1 MKFEPKEHKISA
13 SRKREGGL
21 SCPFCGEYCHVAGS
35 HERVRFFLITTEGNA
50 VAEDLKNE
58 AEDNDQSLLG
68 KNEAEDNHQP
78 RDAGD
83 YMRTSS
89 ILRLRT
95 KAKYPWRIT
104 NGGGENAPELYATED

>member
-13 SRKREGGL
+13 SRKREIGL
-21 SCPFCGEYCHVAGS
+21 SCPFCGEYCHVASS
-35 HERVRFFLITTEGNA
+35 HERVHFFLITTEGNA
-50 VAEDLKNE
+50 VAEELKNE